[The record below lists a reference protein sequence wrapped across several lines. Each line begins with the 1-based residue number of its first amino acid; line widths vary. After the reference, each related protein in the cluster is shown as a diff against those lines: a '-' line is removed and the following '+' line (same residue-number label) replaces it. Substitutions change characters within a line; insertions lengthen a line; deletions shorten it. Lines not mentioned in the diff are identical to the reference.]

1 MFVIEFWQRVYV
13 ALETT
18 GLRMADIA
26 RFTEIPRSTI
36 SNWIRWNRYPA
47 VDDAERIA
55 NILGVS
61 VEWLVKGV
69 DVYEDYDDDLDPPQV
84 IHLINT
90 IRAMDENQLN
100 ALEPVLSYMAAPVA
114 GLEPSRKKKK

>member
-13 ALETT
+13 ALEPT

-26 RFTEIPRSTI
+26 RLAGIPRSTI
-36 SNWIRWNRYPA
+36 SNWIRWNRYPS
-47 VDDAERIA
+47 VDNAEKIA
-55 NILGVS
+55 DIMGVS
-61 VEWLVKGV
+61 VEWLVKGI
-69 DVYEDYDDDLDPPQV
+69 DVYEDYDDDLDSPQV

-90 IRAMDENQLN
+90 IQAMDENQLN

-114 GLEPSRKKKK
+114 GQRASRKKKK

>member
-1 MFVIEFWQRVYV
+1 M

-26 RFTEIPRSTI
+26 RLTEIPRSTI

>member
-26 RFTEIPRSTI
+26 RLTEIPRSTI

>member
-26 RFTEIPRSTI
+26 RLTEIPRSTI

-114 GLEPSRKKKK
+114 GQEPSRKKKK